1 MLNIKKQISRLYLSS
16 VLGNLSLTGAWVAIL
31 AARGY
36 SLVEIGFAET
46 VFHITSLLF
55 EIPSGVLAD
64 VFGRKKMLLVS
75 SIMRMIGNIV
85 MIFSC
90 NLFMVCASIAFYAV
104 SYNFSSGTGDALAY
118 DSLKMAATEDYY
130 EKYASNQLII
140 YRLCSGISTLC
151 AGFALL
157 IGYKAAYG
165 TDILMGIVQIRIL
178 LSLSEVYIFHPD
190 KNHKKN
196 MISCIKKE
204 LVTCFLASLSF
215 LRNAKKAVFFMFC
228 NSMVGTVDILLL
240 FFLQA
245 KLPEAGIPQ
254 AALGFAL
261 FFMEMGGILGAKIIL
276 KCERLRYRSIFAIT
290 ALLVLLGVL
299 LEHSGL
305 YIVMTIGGFI
315 AAFSDDALQVRTN
328 TLLQNMFPSEQR
340 ATLISVESF
349 TFSMIMIVLSPLA
362 GILFS
367 RW

>member
-1 MLNIKKQISRLYLSS
+1 MFNIKKQISRLYLSS
-16 VLGNLSLTGAWVAIL
+16 VLDNLSLTGAWVAIL

-64 VFGRKKMLLVS
+64 VFGRKNMLLVS
-75 SIMRMIGNIV
+75 SIMRMIGNII

-90 NLFMVCASIAFYAV
+90 NLFMVCVSIAFHAV
-104 SYNFSSGTGDALAY
+104 SYNFSSGSGDALAY
-118 DSLKMAATEDYY
+118 DSLKMVGQEHDY
-130 EKYASNQLII
+130 EKYGSNQMII
-140 YRLCSGISTLC
+140 HRFFGGISTLC

-157 IGYKAAYG
+157 IGYRAAYC
-165 TDILMGIVQIRIL
+165 TSIVIGIIQIRIL
-178 LSLSEVYIFHPD
+178 ISLSEIWICNSDPC
-190 KNHKKN
+190 NKKG
-196 MISCIKKE
+196 MIRHIRKE
-204 LVTCFLASLSF
+204 LVTCFITSLSF
-215 LRNAKKAVFFMFC
+215 LKNAKKALVLMFC
-228 NSMVGTVDILLL
+228 NSFVGAVDVLLL

-245 KLPEAGIPQ
+245 KLPENGIPQ
-254 AALGFAL
+254 ATLGFAL

-276 KCERLRYRSIFAIT
+276 KCERQRYRSIFAIT
-290 ALLVLLGVL
+290 ALLVLFGVL
-299 LEHSGL
+299 LEHSGM

-315 AAFSDDALQVRTN
+315 AALSDDALQVRTN

-340 ATLISVESF
+340 ATLISIESF

-367 RW
+367 HW